1 MGSKLSAS
9 FFFVSLM
16 DRLTFFSQRLPAG
29 WAGLGEFT
37 SRGKIMDIF
46 SFLREVGILQT
57 TCPFMFP
64 ILPFPLMVNFE
75 LVASSVAKIR

>member
-9 FFFVSLM
+9 FFFVSLR

-29 WAGLGEFT
+29 WSGLGEFT
-37 SRGKIMDIF
+37 SRGKTMDIF
-46 SFLREVGILQT
+46 SFFREVGILQT
-57 TCPFMFP
+57 TCPFMFS

-75 LVASSVAKIR
+75 PVAPSVAKIR